1 MSSPRLPRRR
11 HVDGRPKAHEG
22 NLMINISS
30 CLTDGRTP
38 KPLESDTIEPVN
50 PNHDARPSD
59 AAPHNAPRNDSL
71 DWALNDEEKQ
81 VWEDMLDFR
90 KHHRVAFASLKTCGE
105 DGADAVK
112 QALMEEN
119 RE

>member
-1 MSSPRLPRRR
+1 
-11 HVDGRPKAHEG
+11 
-22 NLMINISS
+22 MINISS
-30 CLTDGRTP
+30 RLTDESTP
-38 KPLESDTIEPVN
+38 TLLDSDTIAPVN

-59 AAPHNAPRNDSL
+59 AAPHNAPRNDPL

-81 VWEDMLDFR
+81 VWESLLDFR
-90 KHHRVAFASLKTCGE
+90 KHHPVAFASLKTCGE
-105 DGADAVK
+105 DEADAVR